1 MDFLLTVFGCL
12 DEEKKGGITGSM
24 GRGDGD
30 GRSHREEGQHV
41 DNYWSSSEWQA
52 LLLYRRNSVCMDLT
66 FLCIQLVLF
75 SLYLVCEGLNLQ
87 HPSIYSLVETTNRNY
102 YRDALNCNCKL
113 SILPL

>member
-1 MDFLLTVFGCL
+1 MLTVLGCL

-52 LLLYRRNSVCMDLT
+52 LLPHRRNSVCMDLT

-75 SLYLVCEGLNLQ
+75 PYICRQRSKFTEMLSTVTVIITEMLTQ
-87 HPSIYSLVETTNRNY
+87 HPATIKV
-102 YRDALNCNCKL
+102 LN
-113 SILPL
+113 ILFSMAFAS